1 MEVLMQLLVCNVD
14 KLYAQAQQAP
24 SGGSS
29 LLGALLPLILIFVLF
44 YVILILPQ
52 SRYEKKRKQML
63 SSLKKGDKIVTS
75 GGIIGVIQKIDE
87 NIVTVKVAD
96 NVNIKI
102 EKQAVKGVL
111 EKGSEEE

>member
-1 MEVLMQLLVCNVD
+1 
-14 KLYAQAQQAP
+14 
-24 SGGSS
+24 
-29 LLGALLPLILIFVLF
+29 
-44 YVILILPQ
+44 
-52 SRYEKKRKQML
+52 ML